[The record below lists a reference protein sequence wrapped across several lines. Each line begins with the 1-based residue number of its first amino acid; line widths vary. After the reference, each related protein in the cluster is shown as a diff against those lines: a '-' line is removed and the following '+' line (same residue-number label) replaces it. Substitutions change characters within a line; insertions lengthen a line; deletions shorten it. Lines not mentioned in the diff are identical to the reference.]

1 MRFLYSAANRTL
13 GIRAIGDRIRLHWF
27 AAACI
32 CCFSAA
38 VAAEG
43 FDLQRRL
50 AEQQTR
56 ADSLSDGLSLFLKRQ
71 PENGGSA
78 LEANRQML
86 LPQGQNPMS
95 AQLAQADTVVFVS
108 RAMPEAELLKLL
120 VQGAGRKGTVF
131 LYRGWGTGGA
141 DSAFAY
147 AEALLRKLPPAAQ
160 RNPPQIMVLPA
171 AFRRYRIAYA
181 PAVLHRDGGKWYL
194 VQGADTLDK
203 AVAAVKRREFNRRLS
218 RQWRVSEPDQTEIIK
233 AAAARFD
240 WEGAAKQAVQSA
252 ARQLEGGTDLPL
264 AQEASSRLYT
274 PYSITGFDIR
284 DPQSG
289 RMLYPRGSRFNVLTL
304 DPQGSRS
311 LVAVDG
317 RDERQVRYAQR
328 IVRERPQTVV
338 LYTRL
343 GKLAG
348 AVPSA
353 FPLNPTL
360 IRRLGLRSVPSYLQQ
375 QGTDWRIVSAP
386 PAD

>member
-1 MRFLYSAANRTL
+1 
-13 GIRAIGDRIRLHWF
+13 
-27 AAACI
+27 
-32 CCFSAA
+32 
-38 VAAEG
+38 
-43 FDLQRRL
+43 
-50 AEQQTR
+50 
-56 ADSLSDGLSLFLKRQ
+56 
-71 PENGGSA
+71 
-78 LEANRQML
+78 
-86 LPQGQNPMS
+86 
-95 AQLAQADTVVFVS
+95 
-108 RAMPEAELLKLL
+108 
-120 VQGAGRKGTVF
+120 
-131 LYRGWGTGGA
+131 
-141 DSAFAY
+141 
-147 AEALLRKLPPAAQ
+147 
-160 RNPPQIMVLPA
+160 MVLPA

-194 VQGADTLDK
+194 VQGAGTLDN

-218 RQWRVSEPDQTEIIK
+218 RQWRVSEPDQTEVIK

-240 WEGAAKQAVQSA
+240 WKGAAEQAAQSA
-252 ARQLEGGTDLPL
+252 AQQLEGGTDLPL
-264 AQEASSRLYT
+264 AQEVSSRLYT
-274 PYSITGFDIR
+274 PYSVTGFDIR

-289 RMLYPRGSRFNVLTL
+289 RVLYPRGSRFNVLTL

-343 GKLAG
+343 GRLAG
-348 AVPSA
+348 AVLSA

>member
-1 MRFLYSAANRTL
+1 M
-13 GIRAIGDRIRLHWF
+13 
-27 AAACI
+27 
-32 CCFSAA
+32 
-38 VAAEG
+38 
-43 FDLQRRL
+43 
-50 AEQQTR
+50 
-56 ADSLSDGLSLFLKRQ
+56 KRQ
-71 PENGGSA
+71 PENGGGT
-78 LEANRQML
+78 LGANRQML
-86 LPQGQNPMS
+86 LPPGQNPMS

-194 VQGADTLDK
+194 VQGAGTLDN

-218 RQWRVSEPDQTEIIK
+218 RQWRVSEPDQTEVIK

-240 WEGAAKQAVQSA
+240 WKGAAEQAAQSA
-252 ARQLEGGTDLPL
+252 AQQLEGGTDLPL
-264 AQEASSRLYT
+264 AQEVSSRLYT
-274 PYSITGFDIR
+274 PYSVTGFDIR

-289 RMLYPRGSRFNVLTL
+289 RVLYPRGSRFNVLTL

-343 GKLAG
+343 GRLAG

>member
-1 MRFLYSAANRTL
+1 MYSAANRTL

-38 VAAEG
+38 AAADG

-50 AEQQTR
+50 TEQQAR
-56 ADSLSDGLSLFLKRQ
+56 ADSLSDGLDLLLKRQ
-71 PENGGSA
+71 PENGGGT
-78 LEANRQML
+78 LGANRQML
-86 LPQGQNPMS
+86 LPPGQNPMS

-194 VQGADTLDK
+194 VQGAGTLDN

-218 RQWRVSEPDQTEIIK
+218 RQWRVSEPDQTEVIK

-240 WEGAAKQAVQSA
+240 WKGAAEQAAQSA
-252 ARQLEGGTDLPL
+252 AQQLEGGTDLPL
-264 AQEASSRLYT
+264 AQEVSSRLYT
-274 PYSITGFDIR
+274 PYSVTGFDIR

-289 RMLYPRGSRFNVLTL
+289 RVLYPRGSRFNVLTL

-343 GKLAG
+343 GRLAG